1 MRLLADLFSCSTA
14 GVFAVDAEER
24 VVFWN
29 DSCQRLLGISPQEA
43 LGHVC
48 YDVVRACSPSG
59 LPFCKPGC
67 CVARLADGGC
77 APPTFPLRFCVGQG
91 KSVNLGVRTLLVPSP
106 RRGQWTVVH
115 MLCRE
120 ESQDNC
126 ESLERS
132 IRQQLQRTQERG
144 ATKNPLPS
152 PAMAPLTARERGVL
166 QLLAEGHPSSVISRQ
181 LCISQITVRNHI
193 QNLIGKLGLH
203 SQLEAVAYAHRH
215 NLFSAGSTLS
225 NPVS

>member
-1 MRLLADLFSCSTA
+1 MPLLADLFSHSTA

-24 VVFWN
+24 IVFWN
-29 DSCQRLLGISPQEA
+29 ESCQRLLGISPQQA
-43 LGHVC
+43 LGHAC

-59 LPFCKPGC
+59 LPFCKSGC

-77 APPTFPLRFCVGQG
+77 APPTFPLRFRVGQG

-120 ESQDNC
+120 EATDIC
-126 ESLERS
+126 ESSERS
-132 IRQQLQRTQERG
+132 IRRQLRATREGG
-144 ATKNPLPS
+144 AREMTWPS
-152 PAMAPLTARERGVL
+152 PAIAPLTARERGIL
-166 QLLAEGHPSSVISRQ
+166 QLLAEGHASSMISRQ
-181 LCISQITVRNHI
+181 LCISQLTVRNHI

-215 NLFSAGSTLS
+215 NLFSYRAGAS
-225 NPVS
+225 NPAS